1 MEQMD
6 RFAQIKERQK
16 RIEENL
22 SKIDHKVAVLS
33 GKGGVGKTTVAVN
46 LAVALAEEGFEVG
59 LADLDIHGPNVARML
74 GLTDEPMMQNGLIV
88 PLKYLTNLKVLSMAM
103 LLEDGQPV
111 VWRGPLKH
119 TVIQQFLGDA
129 DWGKLDFLIFD
140 LPPGTGD
147 EALSLFQMVKLDGT
161 LIVTTPQRVAVD
173 DVERAVNFV
182 NEMGQKA
189 LGFVVNM
196 SYLVC
201 PNCGTKIKP
210 FGEGVVNELVEVTGM
225 KCLGEIP
232 MDPTVAQYSDA
243 GKPVVSFL
251 RGSEAEKSFR
261 SLVAKVL
268 SEIGG

>member
-1 MEQMD
+1 
-6 RFAQIKERQK
+6 
-16 RIEENL
+16 
-22 SKIDHKVAVLS
+22 
-33 GKGGVGKTTVAVN
+33 
-46 LAVALAEEGFEVG
+46 GF
-59 LADLDIHGPNVARML
+59 
-74 GLTDEPMMQNGLIV
+74 IV
-88 PLKYLTNLKVLSMAM
+88 PMKYLNNLKVLSMAM

-119 TVIQQFLGDA
+119 TVIQQFLGDT

-173 DVERAVNFV
+173 DVQRAINFV
-182 NEMGQKA
+182 NEMGQTV
-189 LGFVVNM
+189 LGFVTNM
-196 SYLVC
+196 SYLIC

-210 FGEGVVNELVEVTGM
+210 FGEGVVNELSEITGV

-232 MDPTVAQYSDA
+232 MDPVVAQYSDA

-261 SLVAKVL
+261 SLVANVL
-268 SEIGG
+268 SSIGG

>member
-1 MEQMD
+1 MEQTD

-22 SKIDHKVAVLS
+22 SQINHKIAVLS

-59 LADLDIHGPNVARML
+59 LADLDIHGPDVARML
-74 GLTDEPMMQNGLIV
+74 GLMDEPVMQDGLIL
-88 PLKYLTNLKVLSMAM
+88 PLTYLTNLKVLSMAM

-119 TVIQQFLGDA
+119 TVIQQFLGDTN
-129 DWGKLDFLIFD
+129 WGKLDFLIFD
-140 LPPGTGD
+140 MPPGTGD
-147 EALSLFQMVKLDGT
+147 EALSLFQLVKLDGT
-161 LIVTTPQRVAVD
+161 VIVTTPQRVAVD
-173 DVERAVNFV
+173 DVERAINFV
-182 NEMGQKA
+182 NEMGQKV
-189 LGFVVNM
+189 LGFVTNM
-196 SYLVC
+196 AYLIC

-210 FGEGVVNELVEVTGM
+210 FGEGVVNELMQRTGVN
-225 KCLGEIP
+225 CLGEVP
-232 MDPTVAQYSDA
+232 MDPVVAQYSDV

-261 SLVAKVL
+261 KIVGNILREVG
-268 SEIGG
+268 E